1 VSGSAARLQAISAV
15 TNYKPKMPPVNFRE
29 LSSKDVYGANV
40 FTLAEMQSR
49 LPKPVFRSLK
59 KTIETGA
66 KLDPTVAD
74 VVAATMRDWAIEK
87 GATHYAHVFYP
98 LTGLTAEKHDSFL
111 SPDGK
116 GGAIAEFTGNQ
127 LIQGEPDASSFP
139 SGGIRATFEARG
151 YTAWDVTS
159 PAYILENPNGTTLC
173 IPTAFVSWTGEA
185 LDKKTPLLRSMKAL
199 NGAAQRVLKLFG
211 HKEIGLVTS
220 TAGAEQEY
228 FLIDRNFFFA
238 RPDLLNAGR
247 TLFGAKPPKGQEFED
262 QYFGA
267 IPDRVLAC
275 MLESEREL
283 FKLGIP
289 VKTRHNEVAPSQYEI
304 APVYENANVAT
315 DHQQLVML
323 TLRRVAQ
330 KYGMECLL
338 HEKPF
343 AGINGSGK
351 HLNWSLG
358 NSTQGNLLEP
368 GETPHDNMQFLVFCA
383 AVIRAVHKHGAL
395 LRAVV
400 ATPNNDHRLGANEA
414 PPAIISIFLGEQ
426 LTDVFQ
432 QIKAGGVKSS
442 KAPGHLTV
450 GVDTLP
456 PLPKHAGD
464 RNRTSPFAFTGNKF
478 EFRAVGSSQSLA
490 GPLVALNTIVADSLD
505 YIAGEIEKIT
515 GGDHGKLNAAVQK
528 VLQEVIS
535 KHEAIIFNGDNYT
548 AEWHDEAEKR
558 GLPNLRTAVDA
569 LPELTKS
576 EVLSLFEKYGVLSA
590 RELQSRQDIYL
601 EQYVKTF
608 ITEAKLMVEIARTLI
623 FPAAVRY
630 QDELATTCTNLKQ
643 LGYTFDTDTLDEM
656 TRLVK
661 AIQDSATSCEKALAH
676 HGGGPLDEAKHC
688 RDHILPAMAKV
699 RDAAD
704 KLEHYV
710 ADDLWPL
717 PTYQEMLFIK

>member
-1 VSGSAARLQAISAV
+1 MSGSSARQQAIEAV
-15 TNYKPKMPPVNFRE
+15 TNYKPESPPVNFRE
-29 LSSKDVYGANV
+29 LSSKDVFGANV
-40 FTLAEMQSR
+40 FSLSEMQSR
-49 LPKPVFRSLK
+49 LPKPIFRSLK

-66 KLDPTVAD
+66 KLDSTMAD
-74 VVAATMRDWAIEK
+74 VVAAAMRDWAIEK

-111 SPDGK
+111 APDGK
-116 GGAIAEFTGNQ
+116 GGAVAEFTGAQ

-185 LDKKTPLLRSMKAL
+185 LDKKTPLLRSMMAL
-199 NGAAQRVLKLFG
+199 NTQAQRILKIFG
-211 HKEIGLVTS
+211 HKEIGMVSS

-247 TLFGAKPPKGQEFED
+247 SLFGAKPPKGQEFED
-262 QYFGA
+262 QYFGV

-275 MLESEREL
+275 MLETEREL

-323 TLRRVAQ
+323 TMKKVAQ

-343 AGINGSGK
+343 AGVNGSGK

-368 GETPHDNMQFLVFCA
+368 GTAPHTNTQFLVFCA
-383 AVIRAVHKHGAL
+383 AVIRAVHKHAPL

-400 ATPNNDHRLGANEA
+400 ATANNDHRLGANEA
-414 PPAIISIFLGEQ
+414 PPAIISIFLGDQ
-426 LTDVFQ
+426 LTGLFE
-432 QIKAGGVKSS
+432 QIKKGEAMTSKQAGTLSVS
-442 KAPGHLTV
+442 
-450 GVDTLP
+450 VDTMPSLP
-456 PLPKHAGD
+456 MDAGD

-478 EFRAVGSSQSLA
+478 EFRAVGSSQSIG
-490 GPLVALNTIVADSLD
+490 GPLVALNTMMAESLD
-505 YIAGEIEKIT
+505 YIATELEKGT
-515 GGDHGKLNAAVQK
+515 GGDAAKLPAAVQK
-528 VLQEVIS
+528 ILHEVIT
-535 KHEAIIFNGDNYT
+535 KHGAIIFNGDNYT
-548 AEWHDEAEKR
+548 QAWHEEAEKR
-558 GLPNLRTAVDA
+558 GLPNFKTCVDA
-569 LPELTKS
+569 LPQLTRP
-576 EVLSLFEKYGVLSA
+576 EVVAMFDKYGVLTP
-590 RELQSRQDIYL
+590 RETQSRQDIYL
-601 EQYVKTF
+601 EQYVKTVL
-608 ITEAKLMVEIARTLI
+608 TEAKLTVEIARTMI
-623 FPAAVRY
+623 FPATVRY
-630 QDELATTCTNLKQ
+630 QSQLAATCTNLKQ
-643 LGYTFDTDTLDEM
+643 LGYTFDTDTLDEI
-656 TRLVK
+656 TKLVK
-661 AIQDSATSCEKALAH
+661 ALQDGATALEKTLAH
-676 HGGGPLDEAKHC
+676 HSNGILDEAKHC
-688 RDHILPAMAKV
+688 CNQILPAMAKV

-704 KLEHYV
+704 KLEGLV